1 MTPVRVVCNN
11 TLNLAL
17 NTAQRAWSVRHVGDI
32 STKLVEAQQC
42 LEMAGKYMD
51 ALAER
56 ADQMANTTVSDER
69 LRKILDELFPE
80 ADDMS
85 NIQKRHVQEMKDGY
99 MVCVMAP
106 DLAKFRNTAWGAVNA
121 MSDFVTHSA
130 PHRNTKNYQANN
142 WNNVMGG
149 HWLIDAMTKAVAG
162 KSKGCAIWPYG
173 RFYEH
178 TKVLRMV
185 YRLGQK
191 NGAAAM
197 QWSPGRLCKSPRLC
211 KQKIILGQHQAQPK
225 ARAPAEIRSSA
236 RGNQKIGG

>member
-1 MTPVRVVCNN
+1 
-11 TLNLAL
+11 
-17 NTAQRAWSVRHVGDI
+17 
-32 STKLVEAQQC
+32 
-42 LEMAGKYMD
+42 
-51 ALAER
+51 
-56 ADQMANTTVSDER
+56 MANTTVSDER

-149 HWLIDAMTKAVAG
+149 HWLIDAMTKAV
-162 KSKGCAIWPYG
+162 S
-173 RFYEH
+173 R
-178 TKVLRMV
+178 
-185 YRLGQK
+185 
-191 NGAAAM
+191 
-197 QWSPGRLCKSPRLC
+197 
-211 KQKIILGQHQAQPK
+211 
-225 ARAPAEIRSSA
+225 
-236 RGNQKIGG
+236 

>member
-1 MTPVRVVCNN
+1 MGRY
-11 TLNLAL
+11 L
-17 NTAQRAWSVRHVGDI
+17 RRRVGDI

-51 ALAER
+51 ALADR
-56 ADQMANTTVSDER
+56 ADRMANTTVSDER

-142 WNNVMGG
+142 WNNVMNG
-149 HWLIDAMTKAVAG
+149 HFLMDAMAKAV
-162 KSKGCAIWPYG
+162 
-173 RFYEH
+173 
-178 TKVLRMV
+178 
-185 YRLGQK
+185 
-191 NGAAAM
+191 
-197 QWSPGRLCKSPRLC
+197 
-211 KQKIILGQHQAQPK
+211 
-225 ARAPAEIRSSA
+225 RSF
-236 RGNQKIGG
+236 